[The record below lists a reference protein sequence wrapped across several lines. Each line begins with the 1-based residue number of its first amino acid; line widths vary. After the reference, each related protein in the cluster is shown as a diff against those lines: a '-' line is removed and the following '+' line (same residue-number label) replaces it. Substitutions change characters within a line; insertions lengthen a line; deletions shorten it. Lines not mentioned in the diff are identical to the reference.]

1 MRAPPPNPRCR
12 ERESE
17 EADVGLNVIPANFGL
32 MFEPLLSNVNEQKLA
47 ETAEGCGVG
56 NDCTP
61 VRAKPLLASS
71 EPGGWS
77 ELPGGA

>member
-1 MRAPPPNPRCR
+1 
-12 ERESE
+12 
-17 EADVGLNVIPANFGL
+17 